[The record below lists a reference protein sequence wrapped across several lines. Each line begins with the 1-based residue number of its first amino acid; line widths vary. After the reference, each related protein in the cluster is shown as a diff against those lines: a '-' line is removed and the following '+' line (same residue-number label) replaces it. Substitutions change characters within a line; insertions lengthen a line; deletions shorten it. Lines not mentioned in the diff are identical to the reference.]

1 MFLLRLIFIAL
12 VPFVAE
18 IMKKIFLLLLYVMI
32 SAGGIIEAQNVAV
45 PVIVNRDSWDTEI
58 EISTS
63 CVQDTLRIVVT
74 VVCRFDTD
82 LYLKTRKAQLVQ
94 VSLDKV
100 EFLVRTNGAYRR
112 QVYQGREECKDD
124 DGSRCIWDLCTE
136 KVLTWMWAQS
146 YAYLDGDV
154 FDESGVYF
162 HALDRRYRFPLYLIP
177 ES

>member
-63 CVQDTLRIVVT
+63 CV
-74 VVCRFDTD
+74 
-82 LYLKTRKAQLVQ
+82 
-94 VSLDKV
+94 
-100 EFLVRTNGAYRR
+100 
-112 QVYQGREECKDD
+112 
-124 DGSRCIWDLCTE
+124 
-136 KVLTWMWAQS
+136 
-146 YAYLDGDV
+146 
-154 FDESGVYF
+154 
-162 HALDRRYRFPLYLIP
+162 
-177 ES
+177 

>member
-100 EFLVRTNGAYRR
+100 EFIGGRSIKAGKSVKTMMEAGVSGICVQRR
-112 QVYQGREECKDD
+112 
-124 DGSRCIWDLCTE
+124 S
-136 KVLTWMWAQS
+136 
-146 YAYLDGDV
+146 
-154 FDESGVYF
+154 
-162 HALDRRYRFPLYLIP
+162 
-177 ES
+177 